1 MVANVLKAGDF
12 VRLKSGSPVLSV
24 THVQEDDGYGVP
36 ATVRACWFTR
46 GLYYEAAFPPEVL
59 EPAELK
65 R

>member
-1 MVANVLKAGDF
+1 MEANALKAGDF
-12 VRLKSGSPVLSV
+12 VRLKSGSPILSV
-24 THVQEDDGYGVP
+24 TDVQDGGEYD
-36 ATVRACWFTR
+36 ASVRACWFTR